1 MAKNENLYVSIIIK
15 SKSSIE
21 LEYKLLKRSIFFN
34 ILTTIFK
41 TNFYLKQNKGAILNI
56 TELNIFILDKV
67 IHEVAPELDGIY
79 NIREDES
86 EEQQIK
92 TGRLHENRILG
103 IILKFYLEGRKRVTT
118 REVEIEYKKYFKEIA
133 RSTISTYLN
142 MLKKEAML
150 IKERDGR
157 IVYYMFQENPPKAI
171 SGFWFTRL
179 FCIDPP
185 YFYRAIYY
193 ASLYSIAQKIVLENA
208 KKGNEKILEA
218 NLKYLIGV
226 IILLILK
233 NRNEKCTLCQF
244 GKQEKYVHMIEELD
258 AALKDRIDVLPTEL
272 LDILKQQYSEIEL
285 FGGMNVTVDGEEIEM
300 INNLLKYAHRY
311 NKDIEFQLM
320 VLGRRLESKSI
331 QKAAIEGNTLDIK
344 EEKITD

>member
-1 MAKNENLYVSIIIK
+1 
-15 SKSSIE
+15 
-21 LEYKLLKRSIFFN
+21 
-34 ILTTIFK
+34 
-41 TNFYLKQNKGAILNI
+41 
-56 TELNIFILDKV
+56 
-67 IHEVAPELDGIY
+67 
-79 NIREDES
+79 
-86 EEQQIK
+86 
-92 TGRLHENRILG
+92 ENRILG
-103 IILKFYLEGRKRVTT
+103 IMLKFYLKGKKKVTT

-150 IKERDGR
+150 IKERNGR
-157 IVYYMFQENPPKAI
+157 IVYYMFQENPPEAI

-185 YFYRAIYY
+185 YFHRAIYY
-193 ASLYSIAQKIVLENA
+193 ASLYSIAHKIVIENMQ
-208 KKGNEKILEA
+208 KGNEKVLEA

-258 AALKDRIDVLPTEL
+258 SALKGRIDVLPTEL
-272 LDILKQQYSEIEL
+272 INTLKHEYSEIAL
-285 FGGMNVTVDGEEIEM
+285 FGGKNVTDDSEEIEM
-300 INNLLKYAHRY
+300 INKLLEYAHKY
-311 NKDIEFQLM
+311 
-320 VLGRRLESKSI
+320 LESKSL
-331 QKAAIEGNTLDIK
+331 QKVAIEGNLLDVK

>member
-1 MAKNENLYVSIIIK
+1 M
-15 SKSSIE
+15 
-21 LEYKLLKRSIFFN
+21 
-34 ILTTIFK
+34 
-41 TNFYLKQNKGAILNI
+41 
-56 TELNIFILDKV
+56 
-67 IHEVAPELDGIY
+67 IHEFAPELDGIY

-103 IILKFYLEGRKRVTT
+103 ILLKFYLEGKKKVTT
-118 REVEIEYKKYFKEIA
+118 REVELEYRKYFKDIA

-157 IVYYMFQENPPKAI
+157 VVFYMFQEPPPKEI

-185 YFYRAIYY
+185 YFYRAIYF
-193 ASLYSIAQKIVLENA
+193 ASLYSIAKKIVIENA
-208 KKGNEKILEA
+208 EKGNKKVLEG

-226 IILLILK
+226 IILFILK

-244 GKQEKYVHMIEELD
+244 GKQEKYIHLIEELD
-258 AALKDRIDVLPTEL
+258 SALKDRTDVLPTEL
-272 LDILKQQYSEIEL
+272 LEILKQEYSEIAL
-285 FGGMNVTVDGEEIEM
+285 FGGMNVTEEEEEIEM
-300 INNLLKYAHRY
+300 IEKLLKFAHKY

-320 VLGRRLESKSI
+320 VLGRRLESKSL
-331 QKAAIEGNTLDIK
+331 QKVSINSNPMDAK
-344 EEKITD
+344 EEKVTD

>member
-1 MAKNENLYVSIIIK
+1 M
-15 SKSSIE
+15 
-21 LEYKLLKRSIFFN
+21 
-34 ILTTIFK
+34 
-41 TNFYLKQNKGAILNI
+41 
-56 TELNIFILDKV
+56 
-67 IHEVAPELDGIY
+67 IHDFAPELDGIY

-103 IILKFYLEGRKRVTT
+103 IMLKFYLEGKKKVTT
-118 REVEIEYKKYFKEIA
+118 REVELEYKKYFKDIA

-157 IVYYMFQENPPKAI
+157 IVYYMFQEPPPKAI

-193 ASLYSIAQKIVLENA
+193 ASLYSIAKKIVIENA
-208 KKGNEKILEA
+208 QKGNEKVLEG

-244 GKQEKYVHMIEELD
+244 GKQERYINLIEELD
-258 AALKDRIDVLPTEL
+258 SALKDRTDVLPSDL
-272 LDILKQQYSEIEL
+272 LEIIKKEYSEIAL
-285 FGGMNVTVDGEEIEM
+285 FGGMNITEEQEEIEM
-300 INNLLKYAHRY
+300 IERLLKFAYKY
-311 NKDIEFQLM
+311 NKDIEFQTM
-320 VLGRRLESKSI
+320 VLGRRLESKSL
-331 QKAAIEGNTLDIK
+331 QKTGIDSNPLDIK
-344 EEKITD
+344 EEKIPD

>member
-1 MAKNENLYVSIIIK
+1 
-15 SKSSIE
+15 
-21 LEYKLLKRSIFFN
+21 
-34 ILTTIFK
+34 
-41 TNFYLKQNKGAILNI
+41 
-56 TELNIFILDKV
+56 V
-67 IHEVAPELDGIY
+67 IHDFAPELDGIY

-103 IILKFYLEGRKRVTT
+103 IMLKFYLEGKKKVTT
-118 REVEIEYKKYFKEIA
+118 REVELEYKKYFKDIA

-157 IVYYMFQENPPKAI
+157 IVYYMFQEPPPKVI

-193 ASLYSIAQKIVLENA
+193 ASLYSIAKKIVIENA
-208 KKGNEKILEA
+208 QKGNEKVLEG

-244 GKQEKYVHMIEELD
+244 GKQERYIHLIEELD
-258 AALKDRIDVLPTEL
+258 SALKDRTDVLPSDL
-272 LDILKQQYSEIEL
+272 LEIINKEYSEIAL
-285 FGGMNVTVDGEEIEM
+285 FGGMNITEEQEEIEM
-300 INNLLKYAHRY
+300 IERLLKFAYKY
-311 NKDIEFQLM
+311 NKDIEFQTM
-320 VLGRRLESKSI
+320 VLGRRLESKSL
-331 QKAAIEGNTLDIK
+331 QKTGIDSNPLDIK
-344 EEKITD
+344 EEKIPD

>member
-1 MAKNENLYVSIIIK
+1 
-15 SKSSIE
+15 
-21 LEYKLLKRSIFFN
+21 
-34 ILTTIFK
+34 
-41 TNFYLKQNKGAILNI
+41 
-56 TELNIFILDKV
+56 V
-67 IHEVAPELDGIY
+67 IHDFAPELDGIY

-103 IILKFYLEGRKRVTT
+103 IMLKFYLEGKKKVTT
-118 REVEIEYKKYFKEIA
+118 REVELEYKKYFKDIA

-157 IVYYMFQENPPKAI
+157 IVYYMFQEPPPKAI
-171 SGFWFTRL
+171 SWFWFTRL

-193 ASLYSIAQKIVLENA
+193 ASLYSIAKKIVIENA
-208 KKGNEKILEA
+208 QKGNEKVLEG

-244 GKQEKYVHMIEELD
+244 GKQERYINLIEELD
-258 AALKDRIDVLPTEL
+258 SALKDRTDVLPSDL
-272 LDILKQQYSEIEL
+272 LEIINKEYSEIAL
-285 FGGMNVTVDGEEIEM
+285 FGGMNITEELEEIEM
-300 INNLLKYAHRY
+300 IERLLKFAYKY
-311 NKDIEFQLM
+311 NKDIEFQTM
-320 VLGRRLESKSI
+320 VLGRRLESKSL
-331 QKAAIEGNTLDIK
+331 QKTGIDSNPLDIK
-344 EEKITD
+344 EEKIPD